1 LTKKQ
6 LLKIAALNGFIVIVN
21 ILLLSEG
28 FLNLLSSDNIIL
40 KAIGIAVIV
49 MSVLLFGYG
58 NYSLL
63 KPQETKIYKNSD
75 LLTGDDYIDAL
86 ENCPNQKIFRNELDK
101 GIKQMEKIRKKS
113 ELLKVILLQYFTE
126 GEMTYHRFQNVIA
139 GVESVFFRNIKKVIN
154 RITIF
159 DAQTY
164 KEQKKGQDVSA
175 DYDICGQHIEY
186 INQSLIQND
195 LLLRKVDDLILEVSK
210 LDEMKESALEELPAI
225 QEIDQ
230 LIEETK
236 YYQ

>member
-139 GVESVFFRNIKKVIN
+139 GVETVFFRNIKKVIN

-164 KEQKKGQDVSA
+164 REQKKGQDVSA
-175 DYDICGQHIEY
+175 DYDICRQHMEY